1 MYKLGNQRVESRK
14 RDLGILNFS
23 KLSVCQQCTLTDQ
36 RANHALGCP
45 RPSTATGQ
53 GEGLCPQLCAV
64 RLHLLHWIRVW
75 VPQYEKG
82 IKPLGG
88 VQRKATE
95 VVKGL
100 EGKIY
105 EEQLRSPGVLRPE
118 QS

>member
-1 MYKLGNQRVESRK
+1 M
-14 RDLGILNFS
+14 
-23 KLSVCQQCTLTDQ
+23 
-36 RANHALGCP
+36 
-45 RPSTATGQ
+45 
-53 GEGLCPQLCAV
+53 
-64 RLHLLHWIRVW
+64 
-75 VPQYEKG
+75 PQYKKG
-82 IKPLGG
+82 IKLLDI